1 MKKTLTKTL
10 AAGLVSA
17 GLLFGMTGTV
27 KALSLSDVGSI
38 DNLLAG
44 TELGNSGDQ
53 TEINWINSVLNTS
66 YTVADYLK
74 YDTEDGE
81 GWIQLTD
88 DTSAYAHE
96 LETAPAYFLIKTG
109 NLQLSNTNPFY
120 QFDTFLY
127 ENLAGLDWA
136 VIDLVDQ
143 LGANVLEIKNIG
155 KLSHLGEIDPS
166 TPVPEPATMLLF
178 GSGLAG
184 LAGAARRRGKKA

>member
-1 MKKTLTKTL
+1 MKKTLTTS
-10 AAGLVSA
+10 LVFA
-17 GLLFGMTGTV
+17 GLLFGMSGMAQ
-27 KALSLSDVGSI
+27 ALSLSDVGSI

-66 YTVADYLK
+66 YTLDDYLK
-74 YDTEDGE
+74 YDTEDGD
-81 GWIQLTD
+81 GWTQLTD
-88 DTSAYAHE
+88 DDSAYAHA
-96 LETAPAYFLIKTG
+96 LQTDPAYFLIKTG
-109 NLQLSNTNPFY
+109 NLQLDNTNPFY
-120 QFDTFLY
+120 KFDTFLY

-136 VIDLVDQ
+136 VIDLIDQ

-155 KLSHLGEIDPS
+155 KLSHLGEVDPS

-184 LAGAARRRGKKA
+184 LAGVSRRKMKKS